1 MVTAQNRSAFDSRSS
16 QHGMNIGMNSRTGPN
31 HSVKNQSMDR
41 RTDSIDSNL
50 SFNGQSSHHSKN
62 SENRNGVNSY
72 FIFDWGYPNA
82 EIEKEARTFIAKL
95 TNDSPSSPGKAFYDK
110 NADHELHKS
119 SDPDDPTDPPLCYKI
134 SFIKKRSNKAG
145 SAVGPEALFS
155 RHNTSIMMTR
165 SLG

>member
-1 MVTAQNRSAFDSRSS
+1 
-16 QHGMNIGMNSRTGPN
+16 MNIGMNSRTGSN
-31 HSVKNQSMDR
+31 HSGTNHSIDR
-41 RTDSIDSNL
+41 RNESIDSNL
-50 SFNGQSSHHSKN
+50 SFNGLSSHHSNHSKN
-62 SENRNGVNSY
+62 RENRNGVNSY
-72 FIFDWGYPNA
+72 FIFDWGYPA
-82 EIEKEARTFIAKL
+82 IEIEKEARTFIAKL
-95 TNDSPSSPGKAFYDK
+95 TDGSPSSPGKAFYNK

-119 SDPDDPTDPPLCYKI
+119 SDPDDPTGPPLCYKI